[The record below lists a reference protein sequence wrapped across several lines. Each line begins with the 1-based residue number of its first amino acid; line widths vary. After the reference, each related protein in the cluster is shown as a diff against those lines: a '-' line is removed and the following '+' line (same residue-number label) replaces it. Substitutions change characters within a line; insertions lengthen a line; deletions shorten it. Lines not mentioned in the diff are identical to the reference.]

1 MPAML
6 LAIVPLWWF
15 ANPSLTYLPE
25 MAANPGSPQFCRK
38 ALPWHHNFLPAAAIR
53 AQALADFFS
62 GASMWSVE
70 AMGASAA
77 ASAGPTVASGEAA
90 PTAGSPSSTM

>member
-1 MPAML
+1 VWGAAVGARVRARGRPGGGS
-6 LAIVPLWWF
+6 LW
-15 ANPSLTYLPE
+15 S
-25 MAANPGSPQFCRK
+25 
-38 ALPWHHNFLPAAAIR
+38 
-53 AQALADFFS
+53 DFFF

-90 PTAGSPSSTM
+90 PTAGSPSSTMGV